1 MKHQIEEMQVE
12 LDFENRVPLIGAKVI
27 VTSTEEETE
36 KPNQCCNKRRTI
48 SCTKKGNDKRNEAPR
63 KCHS

>member
-1 MKHQIEEMQVE
+1 MQVQS
-12 LDFENRVPLIGAKVI
+12 DFENRLPLIGAKVI

-36 KPNQCCNKRRTI
+36 KQNQCCNKRRTI
-48 SCTKKGNDKRNEAPR
+48 SCTKKGNDKRYEAHR